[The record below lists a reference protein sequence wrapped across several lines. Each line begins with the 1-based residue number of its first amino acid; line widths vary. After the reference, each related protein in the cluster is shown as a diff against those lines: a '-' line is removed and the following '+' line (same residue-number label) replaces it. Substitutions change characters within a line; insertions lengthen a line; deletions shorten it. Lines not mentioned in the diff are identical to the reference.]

1 MGQLI
6 SSARKYPLGA
16 WIAFTILAALP
27 LFLSPAL
34 SHAEDAVIDDVLITP
49 AGEHLLLYCRARN
62 CFTEEMNRAILS
74 GIQTTFTFRVQF
86 YESTRF
92 WFDEELADL
101 SIHNTIKYNALKRQF
116 VVTIGDGR
124 SRSENFTT
132 HEFYKAKALL
142 TELNGIE
149 LARLAS
155 LHPEATYRLR
165 VKAELNKVRLPFYL
179 HYVLFFVS
187 LWDFETEWHEIELT
201 YEGNPL

>member
-1 MGQLI
+1 MVQLI
-6 SSARKYPLGA
+6 ASDRKSPPGS
-16 WIAFTILAALP
+16 WIAFAILAVLIFVFGP
-27 LFLSPAL
+27 DL
-34 SHAEDAVIDDVLITP
+34 SHAENATIDDVLITP

-86 YESTRF
+86 YKETRL

-101 SIHNTIKYNALKRQF
+101 HIDHTIKYNSLKRQF

-124 SRSENFTT
+124 SGNENITLR
-132 HEFYKAKALL
+132 EFYKAKALL
-142 TELNGIE
+142 TELNGIQ
-149 LARLAS
+149 LAPLTG
-155 LHPEATYRLR
+155 LDPEATYRLR